1 MNAPTVQTGILVD
14 FRKGYNGIGNINLAA
29 CEFAHQ
35 RDKAVATEIHVHPQ
49 TIKDEGIDPATVKRL
64 TGLKLVADKGV
75 RERRIQVISLEGV

>member
-29 CEFAHQ
+29 REFAHQ
-35 RDKAVATEIHVHPQ
+35 RDSAVATEVHVNPQ
-49 TIKDEGIDPATVKRL
+49 TIKDEGIDPAAVKKS

-75 RERRIQVISLEGV
+75 KERRIQVIGLEGV